1 MKKLDHYIGLNVLGA
16 MLIVLVVVVF
26 LNSLFVFLDQLNSMR
41 AHYQL
46 PQILKY
52 MVLITPK
59 RIYNAIPIAA
69 LIGCLA
75 GLGSMAGH
83 SELIVMR
90 AAGVSL
96 GRIGWA
102 VIKPGLLMIVGGML
116 IGEYLMPVSE
126 QKAVTQRKIERSI
139 DGRYS
144 DEGVWHREGNSFLFF
159 NAVEPS
165 GVLHG
170 VSRFTFDDKQRL
182 VESSY
187 ADRALYQGD
196 YWILQ
201 NVKTSHYQGDKVT
214 TTRNLTEDWHAKL
227 TTMLLKVI
235 VVKPDDLSI
244 EGLMT
249 YINYLQDQGLKNGEY
264 VLALWKKILQPL
276 SIFALVLIGMS
287 FVFGPLRSVSMGLR
301 LFAGVVTGVIF
312 MMLQNLM
319 GPASLVYGF
328 SPMVAVLLPIAICF
342 GIGAVLLRRA
352 A

>member
-1 MKKLDHYIGLNVLGA
+1 MKKLDRYIGLNVLGA
-16 MLIVLVVVVF
+16 MLIVLVVLVF
-26 LNSLFVFLDQLNSMR
+26 LNNLFVFLDQLDSIR

-52 MVLITPK
+52 MILITPK
-59 RIYNAIPIAA
+59 RIYDAIPIAA
-69 LIGCLA
+69 LIGCLVS
-75 GLGSMAGH
+75 LGSMAGH
-83 SELIVMR
+83 SELVVMR

-96 GRIGWA
+96 SRIGWA
-102 VIKPGLLMIVGGML
+102 VIKPALLMIVGGML

-126 QKAVTQRKIERSI
+126 QKAVTQRKIERST

-144 DEGVWHREGNSFLFF
+144 DEGIWHREGNSFMFF
-159 NAVEPS
+159 NAVQPP
-165 GVLHG
+165 GVLYG

-187 ADRALYQGD
+187 ADRATYQGD
-196 YWILQ
+196 HWLLQ
-201 NVKTSHYQGDKVT
+201 DVKNSHYQGDKVT
-214 TTRNLTEDWHAKL
+214 TTRSPTEDWHAKL

-249 YINYLQDQGLKNGEY
+249 YIGYLREQGLKSGEY

-276 SIFALVLIGMS
+276 SIFALVMIGMS
-287 FVFGPLRSVSMGLR
+287 FIFGPLRSVSMGLR
-301 LFAGVVTGVIF
+301 LFAGVMTGVMF

-328 SPMVAVLLPIAICF
+328 SPIVAALLPIAICF
-342 GIGAVLLRRA
+342 GIGVILLRRVA
-352 A
+352 